1 MKALHLNNINSIKK
15 QFKVLEDVSTEDKI
29 EIDSKK
35 EELYNLLLEVKV
47 NKSLLLK

>member
-1 MKALHLNNINSIKK
+1 MKALHLSNINSIKG

-35 EELYNLLLEVKV
+35 EEPYNLLLEVKV
-47 NKSLLLK
+47 NESLLLK